1 MNKPSKLIAGR
12 QTAAA
17 AALLLSLGLVPT
29 LSHAQA
35 GAEPAGGNTL
45 MLGIGVGFDA
55 KYAGAKKIEGG
66 VLPAVDYQ
74 MSNGFF
80 ASTMR
85 GIGWAGET
93 GPLGYSASLG
103 LRGGRDDKDKKGI
116 SGGSK
121 ELKGMGEIKTIGT
134 LNLGLSYSLMDTV
147 QLSAG
152 VELPLSKGK
161 DKDIAQLKDARHG
174 TVFRLGAEAGVWSD
188 ERNELSIGLS
198 ASAGDKKYTQ
208 AFFGVSPAQ
217 AAASKY
223 GVYTPKSGFHSLE
236 ASVSWKYK
244 IDKKWGVMSSLG
256 ATRLLGD
263 AAKSPLVQR
272 KASPTGMVM
281 LTYLY

>member
-1 MNKPSKLIAGR
+1 MNQAAIV
-12 QTAAA
+12 TAIPLTALTA
-17 AALLLSLGLVPT
+17 LTAALLLGIPEAR
-29 LSHAQA
+29 AQPEA
-35 GAEPAGGNTL
+35 PAGNTL
-45 MLGIGVGFDA
+45 MLGIGAGFDA
-55 KYAGAKKIEGG
+55 KYAGAKKIEAG
-66 VLPAVDYQ
+66 VLPMLDYS

-85 GIGWAGET
+85 GIGWRGSS

-121 ELKGMGEIKTIGT
+121 ELKGMGEIKAIGT
-134 LNLGLSYSLMDTV
+134 LNLGLSYSLADTV

-152 VELPLSKGK
+152 VELPLSKSK

-174 TVFRLGAEAGVWSD
+174 RVFRLGAEASVWSD
-188 ERNELSIGLS
+188 DRHELSIGFS

-217 AAASKY
+217 AAVSKY
-223 GVYTPKSGFHSLE
+223 AVYAPKSGFHALD

-244 IDKKWGVMSSLG
+244 IDSKWGVMSSLG

-272 KASPTGMVM
+272 KSTPTGMVM

>member
-1 MNKPSKLIAGR
+1 MNQAAIF
-12 QTAAA
+12 TAAPLSVLA
-17 AALLLSLGLVPT
+17 ATLLLGLPEAR
-29 LSHAQA
+29 AQS
-35 GAEPAGGNTL
+35 EPAVGNTL
-45 MLGIGVGFDA
+45 MLGIGAGFDA
-55 KYAGAKKIEGG
+55 KYAGAKKIEAG
-66 VLPAVDYQ
+66 VLPVLDYQ

-80 ASTMR
+80 ASSLR
-85 GIGWAGET
+85 GIGWGGST
-93 GPLGYSASLG
+93 GPLGYSASLA

-116 SGGSK
+116 SGGSQ
-121 ELKGMGEIKTIGT
+121 ELKGMGEIKAIGT
-134 LNLGLSYSLMDTV
+134 LNLGLSYSLTDTV

-161 DKDIAQLKDARHG
+161 DKDIARLKDTRHG
-174 TVFRLGAEAGVWSD
+174 RVFRLGAEAGVWSD
-188 ERNELSIGLS
+188 ARHELSIGLS

-217 AAASKY
+217 AAASQY
-223 GVYTPKSGFHSLE
+223 AAYAPKSGFHALD

-244 IDKKWGVMSSLG
+244 IDSKWGVTSSLG

-263 AAKSPLVQR
+263 AAKSPIVQR